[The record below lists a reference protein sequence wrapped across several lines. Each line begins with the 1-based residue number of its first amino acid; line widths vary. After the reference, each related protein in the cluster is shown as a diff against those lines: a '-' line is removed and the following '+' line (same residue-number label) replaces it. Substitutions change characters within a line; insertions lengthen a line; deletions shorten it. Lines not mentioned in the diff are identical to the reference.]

1 MVLEVSGR
9 MLRIAGIVGIGAL
22 AVLGGVA
29 DAHADVRGVVRFGV
43 LPLELE
49 SSDDTP
55 VFGDDVDRAVT
66 AYNTAAAAHDRR
78 HGGTTTLIDAS
89 DLGVSD
95 TLVTFA
101 PGLETGG
108 DLLFF
113 RIEAL
118 VGIGAELRSVGV
130 GVYPLN
136 VQTPLGRD
144 LDAYL
149 SAGGSASW
157 LDREGSGDVGALVSL
172 RVAGGLRIAERVVI
186 EAGYGAFVLGGV
198 VESARLRDLDG
209 IEPAADTP
217 LPEPNSVVAAGEAR
231 GLVDLS
237 VGVVF

>member
-1 MVLEVSGR
+1 
-9 MLRIAGIVGIGAL
+9 MLRIAGIAGIGAL
-22 AVLGGVA
+22 ALVGGVA

-43 LPLELE
+43 LPLDLE

-66 AYNTAAAAHDRR
+66 AYNTAAAAYDRR
-78 HGGTTTLIDAS
+78 HGGTTTMIDAG

-113 RIEAL
+113 RVEAL
-118 VGIGAELRSVGV
+118 VGIGDELRTAGV
-130 GVYPLN
+130 GIYPLN

-144 LDAYL
+144 LAAYL
-149 SAGGSASW
+149 SVGGSASW
-157 LDREGSGDVGALVSL
+157 LDREGSGDVGGLVSL
-172 RVAGGLRIAERVVI
+172 RAAGGVRIAERVVI

-198 VESARLRDLDG
+198 VDRSELDG
-209 IEPAADTP
+209 IEPTADTP
-217 LPEPNSVVAAGEAR
+217 LPEPNAVVAAGEAR
-231 GLVDLS
+231 GIVDLS